1 MKFKI
6 VKYSKQL
13 FLIIASLISFSIN
26 AQPNVEIITREI
38 QNGYVLLVSNDEFC
52 PVSVF
57 VNLQLS
63 NLNSTN
69 GNNKVFVIPARVS
82 NFRITDLIV
91 INPNK
96 GYRFNSSSVMNF
108 GDSNQEDY
116 DYDFEYYLPFANGKT
131 YFVGQGYNGTKTH
144 KNENALDFEM
154 TIGEEV
160 CAARGGVVVEVVD
173 NNYKHCPTQEC
184 LQYNNYILIYH
195 NDGTFAEYTHIK
207 KGGSLVQI
215 GDEVEIGQLIA
226 LSGNVGY
233 TTGPHLHF
241 SVFLGHL
248 KNKKT
253 LETKFLTGNGQNVE
267 YLKEGR
273 KYLRD
278 Y

>member
-1 MKFKI
+1 MKCKI
-6 VKYSKQL
+6 TKYSKQL
-13 FLIIASLISFSIN
+13 FLIIASVISLTIN
-26 AQPNVEIITREI
+26 AQPNVEIIPREI
-38 QNGYVLLVSNDEFC
+38 QNGYVLLVNNDEFC

-57 VNLQLS
+57 VNLQLH
-63 NLNSTN
+63 NLQSTN

-82 NFRITDLIV
+82 NFKITDLIV
-91 INPNK
+91 MNPQK

-108 GDSNQEDY
+108 GDSNLEDY
-116 DYDFEYYLPFANGKT
+116 DYDFEYYLPFAKGKT
-131 YFVGQGYNGTKTH
+131 YFVGQGYNGSKTH
-144 KNENALDFEM
+144 QNENALDFEM
-154 TIGEEV
+154 TIGEDI

-173 NNYKHCPTQEC
+173 DNYKHCPSEEC

-207 KGGSLVQI
+207 KEGSFVEI

-248 KNKKT
+248 KKKKT
-253 LETKFLTGNGQNVE
+253 LETKFLIDNGQNSE
-267 YLKEGR
+267 YLLERR
-273 KYLRD
+273 KYFRN